1 MELTKGYF
9 QGFEDVLINLSEKL
23 GSLPFAQIRDNIY
36 DEIVN
41 GRYWNLD
48 LFFERLNDT
57 SLSKNTKSTEKITE
71 PQDITS
77 TKSGVM

>member
-23 GSLPFAQIRDNIY
+23 GSLSITQIRDNIY